1 MPPLGGGMEDIQVIP
16 GIGVEAATMMTNIQ
30 NATLKHS
37 RVKSFF
43 FVFLIFKV
51 KTKNHVIRN

>member
-37 RVKSFF
+37 RVKRFF
-43 FVFLIFKV
+43 FRILDF
-51 KTKNHVIRN
+51 